1 MENIF
6 VNIVDKNTKQSDFMK
21 INNVFIIDGAGRQ
34 NGYTKKQIEYFKK
47 ITVCENIVTFELFK
61 EKFHFCDGCNYCEE
75 NEKCKHR
82 DLDLFF
88 SEFEN
93 ADLIVFASPLYNGTF
108 SAPLKALIDRFQ
120 FYYTYFYKYNK
131 TQKIKKSRKAILL
144 VSSGRDGHKWVSV
157 IEEQLKFA
165 CSILN
170 IEFVGSALCNYTD
183 TTPQIEKAEKE
194 IENLVERIGN
204 L

>member
-6 VNIVDKNTKQSDFMK
+6 VNIVDKNTNQSDFMK
-21 INNVFIIDGAGRQ
+21 INNVFIINGAGRQ
-34 NGYTKKQIEYFKK
+34 NGYTKKQIEYLKK

-157 IEEQLKFA
+157 MEEQLKFA